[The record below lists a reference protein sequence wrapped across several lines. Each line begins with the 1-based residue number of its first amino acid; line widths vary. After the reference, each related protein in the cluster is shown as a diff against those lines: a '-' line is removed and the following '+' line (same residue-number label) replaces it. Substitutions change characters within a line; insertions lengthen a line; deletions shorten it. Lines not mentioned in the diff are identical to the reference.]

1 MFLQHFAVYKS
12 LPSAFSL
19 NFGHSLVRGN
29 YYVSAEIKTPANE
42 VPFLCDYTGKGD
54 SDWIPKPVILNP
66 ILSKSWTT
74 ESFI

>member
-12 LPSAFSL
+12 LPSTFSL
-19 NFGHSLVRGN
+19 NFVHSLVRGN

-54 SDWIPKPVILNP
+54 SD
-66 ILSKSWTT
+66 
-74 ESFI
+74 